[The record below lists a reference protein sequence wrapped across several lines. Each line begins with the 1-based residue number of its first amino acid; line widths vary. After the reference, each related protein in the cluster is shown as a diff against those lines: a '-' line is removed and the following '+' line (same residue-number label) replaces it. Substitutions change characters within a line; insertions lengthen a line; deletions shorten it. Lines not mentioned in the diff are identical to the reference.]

1 MYVFIFW
8 RNEVK
13 AANNIKV
20 SEKKGIGSTLIEK
33 KKPATMFYIYY
44 MVDSKNMQKKTTD
57 KIYSKIARTFL
68 H

>member
-33 KKPATMFYIYY
+33 KSQQLCFISITWW
-44 MVDSKNMQKKTTD
+44 TL
-57 KIYSKIARTFL
+57 KICRRKLQIRYTVK
-68 H
+68 